1 MKILFV
7 CTGNTCRSPM
17 AEGFLNYYKN
27 RDGLNLLVD
36 SAGIFTETGLPIG
49 KNSIDAMAQIGIDIS
64 AYRSKK
70 IDQELLSQQDLVLT
84 MGESHKMFL
93 KENFSFNIEKLYSLK
108 EYVYQIED
116 DVVDPYGGDLTTYID
131 TRDEIRALVEKIV
144 EKL

>member
-17 AEGFLNYYKN
+17 AEGLLNYYKN
-27 RDGLNLLVD
+27 RDNLYLLVD

-49 KNSIDAMAQIGIDIS
+49 KNSIDAMAKIGIDIS

-70 IDQELLSQQDLVLT
+70 IDQQLLSQQDLVLT
-84 MGESHKMFL
+84 MGESHKRFL